1 MKVFVSLKIHHI
13 SYDYYDFIC
22 RFARQERKGKMNFLK
37 RKNEAAKEALLQTL
51 KALDVMPEMWRARH
65 CSFKTDIRVDVDE
78 QYGELQLHICRTVK
92 GRDADLSRSPLAYR
106 CSGLKAMPAKE
117 NLRMIGASEG
127 LVARYEAVYEVNPR
141 SMRASDIRVAVA
153 ALC

>member
-1 MKVFVSLKIHHI
+1 M
-13 SYDYYDFIC
+13 
-22 RFARQERKGKMNFLK
+22 MNIVK
-37 RKNEAAKEALLQTL
+37 NKNEAAKETLLQAL

-92 GRDADLSRSPLAYR
+92 CRDADLSRSPLAYR
-106 CSGLKAMPAKE
+106 CSGLKTMPTKE
-117 NLRMIGASEG
+117 NLRVMNSSEG
-127 LVARYEAVYEVNPR
+127 IAARYEAVYEISPR
-141 SMRASDIRVAVA
+141 SMRPSDIRVAIA